1 MTSYSLE
8 TWCEVLDKLGF
19 TCQDEFSK
27 AGSDTNLLKYEKYG
41 GTFVITV
48 NIYFNYKSGDISYI
62 LIKDESRFED
72 TVGWHRLF
80 IPQDKFI
87 EKNIQL
93 FRDVQLDC
101 ILNK

>member
-1 MTSYSLE
+1 MISYCLD
-8 TWCEVLDKLGF
+8 TWCKVLDKLGF

-27 AGSDTNLLKYEKYG
+27 TGSDTNLLKYEKYG

-48 NIYFNYKSGDISYI
+48 NIYFNYKTGDITYI
-62 LIKDESRFED
+62 LIKDDSRFED
-72 TVGWHRLF
+72 TLF
-80 IPQDKFI
+80 IPQEKFI
-87 EKNIQL
+87 ERNLQL

>member
-1 MTSYSLE
+1 MTCYSLDI
-8 TWCEVLDKLGF
+8 WCKVLDKLGF
-19 TCQDEFSK
+19 TCQDEFTK
-27 AGSDTNLLKYEKYG
+27 TGSDTNLLKYEKYG

-62 LIKDESRFED
+62 LIKDDSRFED
-72 TVGWHRLF
+72 TLF
-80 IPQDKFI
+80 IPQEKFI

-93 FRDVQLDC
+93 FRDVQLDS